1 MNLSSQRCLL
11 LVICLATSASAQN
24 APAAAA
30 AANAAK
36 EDAVLLS
43 PFEVRTDNDHGY
55 TAASALAG
63 GRTEAPL
70 KLTSAA
76 ISVMTSQFLDD
87 IGSTNFRSAGE
98 WSLNWVPQIDVNT
111 GVAGGF
117 SINYRNM
124 GATFASRNYFLWY
137 VESDSYNTERYEFAR
152 GPNGVLFGD
161 GGPGGIST
169 TWTKRPRFDRPAN
182 AVNFRLDSYNGW
194 RSSIDLNRPVTKNFA
209 LRLNAFAENAPGYRD
224 HNHNERQGVHL
235 AGAYRFTRKTQ
246 LRFEGEFGLQDRSIY
261 PSYYVDQASHWNRTA
276 IYNGVTAPSTNGT
289 GVARISTNNFFV
301 FVPGTPN
308 NNLNDWGP
316 SFQTI
321 GTGFGL
327 LQNGEAR
334 TDLPNS
340 PKLPSKEFNL
350 QPPDSVARLYYYAY
364 TGFLEHRVSD
374 SFFVEVAF
382 NRFRNDRHSHGSQSQ
397 FNAHRIDINTVL
409 PGGGGP
415 NPNFGKAF
423 ADAERTKSLQGNIV
437 SDMRALANWRYENN
451 WLNQSVSVIAGSR
464 TDRFDSW
471 SRTLRRVNGTNPNLT
486 VAANQF
492 RERRYWD
499 QTNTKLG
506 DIPVIPGVSLDY
518 IPTAISHQEKTLDY
532 AQLAS
537 TSRFFRDRLAV
548 MVGARRDAV
557 TNVQQTT
564 AGIPVDPVTGLPR
577 LGAVSI
583 DAAGVPVA
591 VLDGKSRGEFAPVS
605 RNIGAVVFVLP
616 WLGVFGN
623 YSETF
628 AAPNNGNN
636 LIDGTTPPISK
647 SNGKDFGFKFELLG
661 GKIVASA
668 SYYTSAQKGLLI
680 TGSNITEINRIGTNL
695 GRADV
700 ATLAFR
706 DTQDQKGSGYEFEV
720 TANPVRNLRLT
731 SNLALPQTSAVN
743 LQPGLVGY
751 FNANVASWTAAGPT
765 SLNPTQVANDIN
777 TVRNTVNGLAPGT
790 TLNNT
795 FKYTGNLYA
804 TYSFTEGKLRN
815 VSVGAGGNFRG
826 KSKVASS
833 LASAYEYRYADPY
846 TLISAHA
853 SYRHR
858 LHGKYNVRYQLNV
871 ANVLDDQTAIYNGYG
886 TFRVSNLGTN
896 PLIQVPNNIRMSEPR
911 KLTLQTSLDF

>member
-1 MNLSSQRCLL
+1 
-11 LVICLATSASAQN
+11 
-24 APAAAA
+24 
-30 AANAAK
+30 
-36 EDAVLLS
+36 
-43 PFEVRTDNDHGY
+43 
-55 TAASALAG
+55 
-63 GRTEAPL
+63 
-70 KLTSAA
+70 
-76 ISVMTSQFLDD
+76 
-87 IGSTNFRSAGE
+87 
-98 WSLNWVPQIDVNT
+98 VPQLDVNT
-111 GVAGGF
+111 ATAGGF
-117 SINYRNM
+117 QINYRNM
-124 GATFASRNYFLWY
+124 GASFASRNYFLWY

-182 AVNFRLDSYNGW
+182 GVNFRLDSYSGW
-194 RSSIDLNRPVTKNFA
+194 RSTIDLNRPVTKNFA
-209 LRLNAFAENAPGYRD
+209 LRLNALAENSPGYRD
-224 HNHNERQGVHL
+224 NNHNERQGVHL

-246 LRFEGEFGLQDRSIY
+246 VRFEGEFGLQDRSLY
-261 PSYYVDQASHWNRTA
+261 PSYYVDQASYWNRTA
-276 IYNGVTAPSTNGT
+276 TYNGVTAPSTNGT
-289 GVARISTNNFFV
+289 GVARISTSNYFV
-301 FVPGTPN
+301 YMTGTPN
-308 NNLNDWGP
+308 NNFNDWGP
-316 SFQTI
+316 SYQSI

-327 LQNGEAR
+327 LQDGKAR
-334 TDLPNS
+334 TDIPNS

-364 TGFLEHRVSD
+364 TAFLEHRVND
-374 SFFVEVAF
+374 NFFVEAAF
-382 NRFRNDRHSHGSQSQ
+382 NRFRNDRHSHGSQSL
-397 FNAHRIDINTVL
+397 FGTYRLDVNTVL
-409 PGGGGP
+409 PGGGGT

-423 ADAERTKSLQGNIV
+423 TDAERVKSLQGNIV
-437 SDMRALANWRYENN
+437 SDARALANWRFENR
-451 WLNQSVSVIAGSR
+451 WVNQSVSVIAGTR

-486 VAANQF
+486 VAANQI

-506 DIPVIPGVSLDY
+506 DIPVIPGVALDF

-532 AQLAS
+532 AQIAS
-537 TSRFFRDRLAV
+537 TSRFFHDRLAI
-548 MVGARRDAV
+548 MMGARRDAV
-557 TNVQQTT
+557 TNIQQTT

-577 LGAVSI
+577 IGAVIINS
-583 DAAGVPVA
+583 AGVPVP

-605 RNIGAVVFVLP
+605 RNAGAVWFVLP

-647 SNGKDFGFKFELLG
+647 SKGQDFGFKFELLG
-661 GKIVASA
+661 GRIAATA
-668 SYYTSAQKGLLI
+668 SYYTSEQKGLLI
-680 TGSNITEINRIGTNL
+680 NGSNLTEINRIGTNL
-695 GRADV
+695 NRPDV
-700 ATLAFR
+700 AALAFR

-731 SNLALPQTSAVN
+731 ANLALPETSAVN

-777 TVRNTVNGLAPGT
+777 TVRNTVLGLAPGT

-804 TYSFTEGKLRN
+804 TYSFTEGKMKN

-846 TLISAHA
+846 ALVSAHA

-858 LHGKYNVRYQLNV
+858 LGGKYNIRYQLNV
-871 ANVLDDQTAIYNGYG
+871 SNVLDNDKAIYNGFG
-886 TFRVSNLGTN
+886 TYRVSNLGTN
-896 PLIQVPNNIRMSEPR
+896 PLVQVPNNIRMSEPR